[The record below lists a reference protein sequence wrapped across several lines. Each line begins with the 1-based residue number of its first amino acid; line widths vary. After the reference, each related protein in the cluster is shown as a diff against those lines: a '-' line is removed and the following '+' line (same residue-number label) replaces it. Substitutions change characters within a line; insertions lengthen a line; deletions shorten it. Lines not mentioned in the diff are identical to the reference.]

1 MRVRLR
7 PAYLEDEI
15 EAIYLQPHN
24 HTKHEDHIIR
34 VQKSI
39 ELLKEYNTYNSIA
52 DLSAGDAAII
62 NSIDAQVKYIGDYA
76 PGYEITGHID
86 QTLNDLPEVDLFI
99 CSETLEHLD
108 DPDATLKAIRKKTKY
123 LFISTPN
130 GEDNSSNLE
139 HYWGWDNQDMQ
150 EMLID
155 AGFDPVVYHLLELKE
170 KHHYDFQMWI
180 CK

>member
-1 MRVRLR
+1 MKIRLR
-7 PAYLEDEI
+7 PAYSENEI
-15 EAIYLQPHN
+15 QGIYLKPHS
-24 HTKHEDHIIR
+24 HKKFEDHIIR

-39 ELLKEYNTYNSIA
+39 ELLKDYNTYNSIA

-62 NSIDAQVKYIGDYA
+62 NSIDAEIKYIGDYA

-86 QTLNDLPEVDLFI
+86 QTINNLPEVDLFI

-108 DPDATLKAIRKKTKY
+108 NPDATLKAIRKKTKY

-130 GEDNSSNLE
+130 GENDDGNPE
-139 HYWGWDNQDMQ
+139 HYWGWNNEDMKQ
-150 EMLID
+150 MLID
-155 AGFDPVVYHLLELKE
+155 AEFDPVVYYLLQLKE
-170 KHHYDFQMWI
+170 KYYYDFQMWI

>member
-1 MRVRLR
+1 MKTRLR
-7 PAYLEDEI
+7 PQYSNEELAG
-15 EAIYLQPHN
+15 IYTKPHN
-24 HTKHEDHIIR
+24 HGQFQDHIIR

-62 NSIDAQVKYIGDYA
+62 YSIDAGVKYIGDYA
-76 PGYEITGHID
+76 PGYAITGHID
-86 QTLNDLPEVDLFI
+86 ETINYLPKVDLFI

-130 GEDNSSNLE
+130 GENNNHNPE
-139 HYWGWDNQDMQ
+139 HYWGWNNEDMKQ
-150 EMLID
+150 MLID
-155 AGFDPVVYHLLELKE
+155 AGFDPVVYYLLELKE
-170 KHHYDFQMWI
+170 KYYYDFQMWI

>member
-1 MRVRLR
+1 MRLR
-7 PAYLEDEI
+7 LRSAYSENEI
-15 EAIYLQPHN
+15 QAIYLQPHN

-62 NSIDAQVKYIGDYA
+62 YSIDAGVKYIGDYA
-76 PGYEITGHID
+76 PGYAITGHID
-86 QTLNDLPEVDLFI
+86 KTINYLPEVDLFI

-130 GEDNSSNLE
+130 GEDDNNNPE
-139 HYWGWDNQDMQ
+139 HYRGWNNEDMKQ
-150 EMLID
+150 MLID
-155 AGFDPVVYHLLELKE
+155 AGFDPVLYYLLELKE
-170 KHHYDFQMWI
+170 KYHYDFQMWI

>member
-1 MRVRLR
+1 MKIRLR
-7 PAYLEDEI
+7 PAYSEDEI
-15 EAIYLQPHN
+15 QGIYLKPHS
-24 HTKHEDHIIR
+24 HKKFEDHIIR

-39 ELLKEYNTYNSIA
+39 ELLKDYNTYNSIA

-62 NSIDAQVKYIGDYA
+62 NSIDAEIKYIGDYA

-86 QTLNDLPEVDLFI
+86 QTINNLPEVDLFI

-108 DPDATLKAIRKKTKY
+108 NPDATLKAIRKKTKY

-130 GEDNSSNLE
+130 GENDDGNPE
-139 HYWGWDNQDMQ
+139 HYWGWNNKDMKQ
-150 EMLID
+150 MLID
-155 AGFDPVVYHLLELKE
+155 AEFDPVVYYLLQLKE
-170 KHHYDFQMWI
+170 KYYYDFQMWI